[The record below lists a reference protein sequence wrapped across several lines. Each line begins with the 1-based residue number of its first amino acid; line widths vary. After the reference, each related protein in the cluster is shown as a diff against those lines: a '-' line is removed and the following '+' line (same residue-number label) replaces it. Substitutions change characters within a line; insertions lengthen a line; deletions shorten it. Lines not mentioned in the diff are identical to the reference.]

1 MRLRSRRARLFGGLF
16 GGALLALSAFSAG
29 AQETPPPRPP
39 SSQQPDTAGLVFDRE
54 VFVYPRYERR
64 NPFVRLVAGDES
76 GPRFEDIRL
85 IGVIF
90 ASDPGA
96 SVALLGPRE
105 GLGEGQG
112 PSRTYRVRRGDTLG
126 NFRIVE
132 IQRTRVVVVV
142 SDFGMTEQRIMELQR
157 TGQGGI

>member
-1 MRLRSRRARLFGGLF
+1 
-16 GGALLALSAFSAG
+16 
-29 AQETPPPRPP
+29 
-39 SSQQPDTAGLVFDRE
+39 

-64 NPFVRLVAGDES
+64 NPFVRLMAGDES

-112 PSRTYRVRRGDTLG
+112 LSRTYRVRRGDTLG

-157 TGQGGI
+157 PGQGGI